1 MERAIGEIE
10 RAIEAVTANEV
21 RFTLPSLPVTV
32 NSLYQIR
39 YSTREVFLRPECYR
53 WKSESKRYV
62 PRFKVAQDSSVEIHA
77 TYHFPFHYKNGKP
90 RVFDV
95 ANLLKLTIDTIAEK
109 CGFND
114 FLVRAG
120 SWDAVDS
127 TEEKVEVVVR
137 ERVMVKT
144 MTATTATTATTT

>member
-1 MERAIGEIE
+1 MTEEATAIG
-10 RAIEAVTANEV
+10 TNEGSQVKVNQV
-21 RFTLPSLPVTV
+21 RFTLPSLPVSV

-39 YSTREVFLRPECYR
+39 YSTKEVFLRPECST
-53 WKSESKRYV
+53 WKSESKKYI
-62 PRFKVAQDSSVEIHA
+62 PRFKVGEGSSVAIH
-77 TYHFPFHYKNGKP
+77 TIYHFPFHYRNGKP

-114 FLVRAG
+114 FLVRRG

-127 TEEKVEVVVR
+127 VDEKVEVVLR
-137 ERVMVKT
+137 EVMADVNRNGR
-144 MTATTATTATTT
+144 